1 MSYILKH
8 LDTEA
13 LRMLAQW
20 RQGAHY
26 LIANIFKDTLAFATC
41 LR

>member
-1 MSYILKH
+1 MSYIVKH

-13 LRMLAQW
+13 LRMLATW

-26 LIANIFKDTLAFATC
+26 LIANIFKDPLPCARC
-41 LR
+41 IR